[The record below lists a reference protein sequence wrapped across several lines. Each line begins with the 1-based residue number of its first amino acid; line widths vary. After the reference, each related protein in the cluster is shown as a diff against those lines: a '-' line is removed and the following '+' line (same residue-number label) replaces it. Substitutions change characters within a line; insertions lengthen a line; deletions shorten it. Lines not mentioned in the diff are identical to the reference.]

1 MAQFIPF
8 DNRVEVRG
16 ETVLAVVNG
25 VEDFFKNEIIMLLK
39 KNNIEN
45 PLPANWYRQ
54 IDWLNTFRDIN
65 DTFGETILY
74 KIGKAIP
81 DSAIFPEGIKNLKE
95 ALESINVAYHNNHR
109 NGEIGYYKLLKWN
122 EKEKTALME
131 CYNPYPCHFDRGIIT
146 RMAEKFK
153 PADSLMIE
161 VFVDT
166 SKENRLKG
174 GDKSYYIVNW

>member
-25 VEDFFKNEIIMLLK
+25 VEDFFKDEIISLLK

-45 PLPANWYRQ
+45 PLPANWYSQ
-54 IDWLNTFRDIN
+54 TDWLKTFRDIN
-65 DTFGETILY
+65 DIFGEFILY

-81 DSAIFPEGIKNLKE
+81 DSAIFPQGIRNLKE
-95 ALESINVAYHNNHR
+95 ALESIDVAYHNNHR
-109 NGEIGYYKLLKWN
+109 NGEIGYYRLIEWTGKS
-122 EKEKTALME
+122 ALME

-153 PADSLMIE
+153 PIDSKTIE
-161 VFVDT
+161 VSLDT
-166 SKENRLKG
+166 SRENRLDG
-174 GDKSYYIVNW
+174 GDKSYYIVKW